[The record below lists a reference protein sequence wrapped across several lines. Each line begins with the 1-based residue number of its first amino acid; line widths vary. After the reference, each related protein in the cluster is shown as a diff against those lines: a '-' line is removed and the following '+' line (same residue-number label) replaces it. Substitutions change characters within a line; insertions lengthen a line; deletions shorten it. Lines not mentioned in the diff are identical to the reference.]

1 MPDDEIQTIIDHPA
15 FRTLIHRRGR
25 LSRTLAAIMAGV
37 YFGFMMLVAF
47 ARPLLARPLGEGPL
61 TLGLLAGLGVVLV
74 AFALTAIYVRV
85 ANREF
90 DPLIRQLAGD
100 TAGKPT
106 GDQR

>member
-15 FRTLIHRRGR
+15 FCTLIHRRGR
-25 LSRTLAAIMAGV
+25 LAWTLAAVMAAV

-47 ARPLLARPLGEGPL
+47 GRPFLARPLGDGPL
-61 TLGLLAGLGVVLV
+61 TVGLLAGLGVVLT

-90 DPLIRQLAGD
+90 DPLIRQLTKDLAE
-100 TAGKPT
+100 ASE
-106 GDQR
+106 